1 MRTFASCGR
10 GSMCW
15 CWTGSCWRNRSSRS
29 GAKKRTGAR
38 VLGWIKNPEAVSKR
52 SCHPEGGSATEGS
65 VLIQTRFIAALR
77 YAQNDCG
84 KRTPNGPTIMLF
96 LKWTWRLLR
105 DVVTFGFV
113 NRSPITSFSIIL
125 LLVVGLVVAAAQI
138 SAPFIYTLF

>member
-1 MRTFASCGR
+1 
-10 GSMCW
+10 
-15 CWTGSCWRNRSSRS
+15 
-29 GAKKRTGAR
+29 
-38 VLGWIKNPEAVSKR
+38 
-52 SCHPEGGSATEGS
+52 
-65 VLIQTRFIAALR
+65 
-77 YAQNDCG
+77 
-84 KRTPNGPTIMLF
+84 MLF